1 MFNILIKI
9 KNQFKL
15 GSLIQPSF
23 TAKNKLSSFIGSFI
37 AISIL
42 GFISKES
49 GYSILIAPFG
59 ASTVLVFGL
68 PNSPLA
74 QPRNLILGNLLG
86 SLSSVLYLMLL
97 GDNYFS
103 CGMAVASTIFLGQV
117 FRCLHPPAGA
127 VALLGVLSNAN
138 IFFIISPVLF
148 GSFLLLINAIVFNNL
163 FNNKNY
169 YPLHWL

>member
-74 QPRNLILGNLLG
+74 QPRNLILGNLWAPCLRFYI
-86 SLSSVLYLMLL
+86 LCYLVIIIFHVVWPLL
-97 GDNYFS
+97 VQYF
-103 CGMAVASTIFLGQV
+103 
-117 FRCLHPPAGA
+117 
-127 VALLGVLSNAN
+127 
-138 IFFIISPVLF
+138 
-148 GSFLLLINAIVFNNL
+148 
-163 FNNKNY
+163 
-169 YPLHWL
+169 